1 MQIDQRGSCAGLR
14 KRREDVVIKY
24 AVGMVSTG
32 ELGTRVSRI
41 VPFEGQ
47 PLVGDD
53 VIRRHLDGMLA
64 AFPDL
69 AHELTSIHHAADA
82 VIVEGHFSGTQA
94 ADWQGIPNQGR
105 RMELPVAV
113 LSQFDGELL
122 VGATLYYDRAAAV
135 RQLV

>member
-1 MQIDQRGSCAGLR
+1 MR
-14 KRREDVVIKY
+14 KRREDVVIRY
-24 AVGMVSTG
+24 ALDMVSAG
-32 ELGTRVSRI
+32 GRPGTSVSRI

-53 VIRRHLDGMLA
+53 VIRRHFDGLLA

-69 AHELTSIHHAADA
+69 VYELRSIHHTADA
-82 VIVEGHFSGTQA
+82 VIVEACFSGTQV
-94 ADWQGIPNQGR
+94 ADWQDIPNQGR

-113 LSQFDGELL
+113 LSEFDGELL
-122 VGATLYYDRAAAV
+122 GGATLYYDRAAAA